1 MRKIATLVI
10 LLLVRCVHAQTVTVS
25 PNPFTNTIKIVI
37 ADEKE
42 PAVKTVSILDL
53 TLKPALEPQILR
65 ADQHEVV
72 FETTP
77 LSSGYYFVKIYSE
90 KTERTFRVLKE

>member
-10 LLLVRCVHAQTVTVS
+10 LLLVRSLHAQTVTVS

-65 ADQHEVV
+65 ADQHEVA
-72 FETTP
+72 FETTS